1 MAVRVAAEVADG
13 WAPILEMIELR
24 SGDKGVFKVSLDGRI
39 LFDKAEAGRVPQERE
54 IANEIAN
61 RLGPPIP
68 WRKTR

>member
-61 RLGPPIP
+61 RLGHPIP

>member
-1 MAVRVAAEVADG
+1 MAVEIADG

-39 LFDKAEAGRVPQERE
+39 LFDKAEAGRMPTDRE

-68 WRKTR
+68 WRKPR

>member
-1 MAVRVAAEVADG
+1 MAAEVADG